1 MVKNKLLRA
10 LLVVAGFISLGLG
23 CVGVILPIIPTAP
36 FLLLTSLC
44 FVKSSE
50 KFNNWFLNS
59 KIYKRHLETFAK
71 NKVMTVQGEL
81 TLLLFVSLMLL
92 TSMYFINKP
101 IMTIVFTCLI
111 FLKYL
116 YFVLCIKPISKR
128 EYKIIRDGGV
138 EYAG

>member
-116 YFVLCIKPISKR
+116 YFVLCVKPISKR